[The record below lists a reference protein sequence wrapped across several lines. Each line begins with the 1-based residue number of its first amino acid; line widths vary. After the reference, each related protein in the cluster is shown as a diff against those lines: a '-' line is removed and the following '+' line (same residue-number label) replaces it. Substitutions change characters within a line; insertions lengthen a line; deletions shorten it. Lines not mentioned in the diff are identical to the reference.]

1 MEHTGL
7 RRRSII
13 KGGAWS
19 APVIVATA
27 AMPAQAA
34 SPTNPDLGVLFDGGG
49 GADGY
54 LNSVYVDLGV
64 PATGT
69 PMTLQAPL
77 VMTLNV
83 EGLLTAAT
91 DERAFTVSASLGSV
105 SRGAYNVSTR
115 TTTITWTLPAGTKLP
130 KVSTASGVP
139 DILFTFQDGESKTT
153 TGRIKN
159 KIVITSVTGGTIVT
173 PSSTPIDSSV
183 VRDVNQ
189 GAASPNG
196 IY

>member
-1 MEHTGL
+1 M
-7 RRRSII
+7 
-13 KGGAWS
+13 
-19 APVIVATA
+19 
-27 AMPAQAA
+27 
-34 SPTNPDLGVLFDGGG
+34 
-49 GADGY
+49 
-54 LNSVYVDLGV
+54 YVDLGV
-64 PATGT
+64 PAAGT

-77 VMTLNV
+77 VISLNV

-115 TTTITWTLPAGTKLP
+115 TTTITWTLPAGTNLP

-139 DILFTFQDGESKTT
+139 DILFTFQDGGSKTT

-189 GAASPNG
+189 GAVSPNG